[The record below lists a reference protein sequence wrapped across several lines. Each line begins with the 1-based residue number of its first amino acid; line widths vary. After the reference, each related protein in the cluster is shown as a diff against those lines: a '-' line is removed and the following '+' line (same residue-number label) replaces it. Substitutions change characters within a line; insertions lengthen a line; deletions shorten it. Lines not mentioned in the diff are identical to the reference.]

1 MMNKILAK
9 INSLNISWEDCLQ
22 INDTLLEAGD
32 EIYRLIIAL
41 DEAQSYKAD
50 AERYRNLK
58 EIICPM
64 EGLSIT
70 FEYRKGDK
78 KIANRK
84 VFTLSEMEHDCAF
97 SNRIEWNCAWLYG
110 KIKRELEAIDQ
121 AMKESKI

>member
-1 MMNKILAK
+1 MYAVLIMKIYTNDAGAKLVKSMYAYEDENIQLKAQLA
-9 INSLNISWEDCLQ
+9 
-22 INDTLLEAGD
+22 
-32 EIYRLIIAL
+32 
-41 DEAQSYKAD
+41 EAQSYKAD

-84 VFTLSEMEHDCAF
+84 VFTLSEMEHDYAF

-121 AMKESKI
+121 AMKEVFTS